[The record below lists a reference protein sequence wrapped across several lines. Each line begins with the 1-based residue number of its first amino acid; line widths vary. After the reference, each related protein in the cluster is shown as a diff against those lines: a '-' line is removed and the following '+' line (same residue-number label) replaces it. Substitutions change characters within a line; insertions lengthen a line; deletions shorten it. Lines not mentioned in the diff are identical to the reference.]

1 MKWILEKF
9 FFLLFCTD
17 HNKKNHKVFKQPV
30 KFLFG
35 FNPNFKIKPELFSTK
50 LVNFGDIRLKRKIK
64 TFVVFLCFLGKK
76 GKLHLLVNWKII

>member
-9 FFLLFCTD
+9 FFFLLFCTD
-17 HNKKNHKVFKQPV
+17 YNKKHKVFKQPV

-50 LVNFGDIRLKRKIK
+50 LVNFGD
-64 TFVVFLCFLGKK
+64 TFEMK
-76 GKLHLLVNWKII
+76 